1 MKRALAGSFVAAAF
15 AASLSAQT
23 PAPPTSAAQE
33 PKDAAKSVTVTGCLK
48 AGDTADSYTLANLK
62 WGQSKAIGTSGS
74 TSATTPSTG
83 AAPATSATALKLVG
97 SPAGTKLGDHVGH
110 TIEVTGTMSDK
121 ADKPMGSTS
130 PATPPA
136 AGAAGASASASMTPA
151 LNVNNVKMVSATCT
165 P

>member
-23 PAPPTSAAQE
+23 PAPPTSQAQE

-48 AGDTADSYTLANLK
+48 AGDTADSYTLSNLK

-74 TSATTPSTG
+74 TAGATTPSTG
-83 AAPATSATALKLVG
+83 AAPVSATALKLVG

-110 TIEVTGTMSDK
+110 TIEVTGTISDK

-136 AGAAGASASASMTPA
+136 AGAAAGASASMSPA